1 MIRLTDIVDPE
12 QFAQFLEG
20 KDVPPASFRDSHV
33 SISPLIPNFHGN
45 EDTIASVLI
54 ALDLYL
60 KSIRSA

>member
-1 MIRLTDIVDPE
+1 MMRLTDIVDPE

-20 KDVPPASFRDSHV
+20 KDVPPASFQDSHA
-33 SISPLIPNFHGN
+33 SIAPLIQNFKGN

-60 KSIRSA
+60 KSFRSA